1 MYKLLAIYQ
10 TPPDIDAF
18 ERHYREVHLPLVRRI
33 PGLQRIVLNRGMS
46 PPWGGDPE
54 FYMIAELHFANEA
67 EFRVAMESAENRATG
82 KDLRSFA
89 SSIVKLTV
97 AIEHAG

>member
-10 TPPDIDAF
+10 TPPDIDGF
-18 ERHYREVHLPLVRRI
+18 ERHYRDVHLPLVRRI
-33 PGLQRIVLNRGMS
+33 PGLQKIILNRGLA

-54 FYMIAELHFANEA
+54 FYMMAELHFSNEV
-67 EFRVAMESAENRATG
+67 EFRAAMESTENRATG

-89 SSIVKLTV
+89 SSIVRLAVVKEDL
-97 AIEHAG
+97 A